1 MNAHPYS
8 KLKPEHI
15 LDAVESLGYQCDGRI
30 NTLNS
35 YENRVYQ
42 IGIED
47 QKPLVAKFYRPDR
60 WSKDQISE
68 EHQFCFE
75 LADAEWPLVPPI
87 KQAKADSLHQHEGF
101 LFTLFERAGGHAPE
115 LDDLDTLLV
124 LGRSLGRLHAI
135 SAERP
140 FIYRPELTIL
150 SYGIK
155 SREFLINNNFIP
167 KSLLPAY
174 ESLSQDLIN
183 LMISIFEQVDYCSI
197 RLHGDCHP
205 GNILWHD
212 DKPTFVDFDDCRSG
226 PAIQDLW
233 MLLSGERK
241 DRELQLDV
249 ILEGYEQF
257 YEFND
262 AELVLIEAL
271 RTLRMMHYAAWLAKR
286 WADPAFPMA
295 FPWFNTENYWGE
307 HILELREQFS
317 ELQQAPLKRMTAN
330 F

>member
-1 MNAHPYS
+1 MSQHPYS
-8 KLKPEHI
+8 KLKPEYI
-15 LDAVESLGYQCDGRI
+15 LDAIEALGYQCDGRI
-30 NTLNS
+30 NSLNS

-47 QKPLVAKFYRPDR
+47 QKPLIAKFYRPDR
-60 WSKDQISE
+60 WTEEQIKE
-68 EHQFCFE
+68 EHQFCDE
-75 LADAEWPLVPPI
+75 LMDAEWPLVPPI
-87 KQAKADSLHQHEGF
+87 KQPKIGSLHRYENF
-101 LFTLFERAGGHAPE
+101 IFSLFKKEGGHAPE

-135 SAERP
+135 SAKCP
-140 FIYRPELTIL
+140 FTHRPELTVL
-150 SYGIK
+150 SYGIE
-155 SREFLINNNFIP
+155 SREFLLDHNFIP

-174 ESLSQDLIN
+174 DSLSQDLIK
-183 LMISIFEQVDYCSI
+183 LIKTAFEQVDYSAI

-205 GNILWHD
+205 GNILWQN
-212 DKPTFVDFDDCRSG
+212 DKPMFVDFDDCRSG

-233 MLLSGERK
+233 MLLNGERK
-241 DRELQLDV
+241 DKELQLDV

-262 AELVLIEAL
+262 AELILVEGL

-286 WADPAFPMA
+286 WTDPAFPMA
-295 FPWFNTENYWGE
+295 FPWFNTEHYWGE
-307 HILELREQFS
+307 HILQLREQFA
-317 ELQQAPLKRMTAN
+317 ELQEAPLRRMGAN

>member
-1 MNAHPYS
+1 MSEHPYS

-15 LDAVESLGYQCDGRI
+15 LDAIESLGYQCDGRI
-30 NTLNS
+30 NALNS

-42 IGIED
+42 IGLED
-47 QKPLVAKFYRPDR
+47 QKPMIAKFYRPDR
-60 WSKDQISE
+60 WSEEQVRE
-68 EHQFCFE
+68 EHQFCDE
-75 LADAEWPLVPPI
+75 LANAEWPLVPPI
-87 KQAKADSLHQHEGF
+87 KLKNLGSFHRYENF
-101 LFTLFERAGGHAPE
+101 VFTLFEREGGHAPE
-115 LDDLDTLLV
+115 LDNLDTLLV

-140 FIYRPELTIL
+140 FIHRPEITIL
-150 SYGIK
+150 SYGIE
-155 SREFLINNNFIP
+155 SREYLLNHNFIP

-174 ESLSQDLIN
+174 DSLSQDLIE
-183 LMISIFEQVDYCSI
+183 LIKTAFEQVDYSVI

-205 GNILWHD
+205 GNILWQN
-212 DKPTFVDFDDCRSG
+212 DKPIFVDFDDCRSG

-257 YEFND
+257 YQFND
-262 AELVLIEAL
+262 AEIVLVEAL
-271 RTLRMMHYAAWLAKR
+271 RTLRMMHYAAWLARR

-295 FPWFNTENYWGE
+295 FPWFNTERYWDE
-307 HILELREQFS
+307 HILELREQFA
-317 ELQQAPLKRMTAN
+317 ELQQAPLQRMTPQ

>member
-1 MNAHPYS
+1 MSEHPYS
-8 KLKPEHI
+8 KLKPEYI
-15 LDAVESLGYQCDGRI
+15 LDAIESLGYQCDGRI
-30 NTLNS
+30 NALNS

-42 IGIED
+42 IGLEGQQDII
-47 QKPLVAKFYRPDR
+47 AKFYRPNR
-60 WSKDQISE
+60 WTEDQIIE
-68 EHQFCFE
+68 EHQFCEE
-75 LADAEWPLVPPI
+75 LAHAEWPLVPPI
-87 KQAKADSLHQHEGF
+87 KHKTLGTLHRYEGF
-101 LFTLFERAGGHAPE
+101 SFTLFEREGGHAPE
-115 LDDLDTLLV
+115 LDNLDTLLV

-135 SAERP
+135 AAEQP
-140 FIYRPELTIL
+140 FIHRPEVTIL
-150 SYGIK
+150 SYGIE
-155 SREFLINNNFIP
+155 SRAFLMSLDVIP
-167 KSLLPAY
+167 KSLRPAY
-174 ESLSQDLIN
+174 DSLSQDLIT
-183 LMISIFEQVDYCSI
+183 LIQSIFEPVKFNSI

-205 GNILWHD
+205 GNILWRD

-233 MLLSGERK
+233 MLLSGERE
-241 DRELQLDV
+241 DRMLQLDV

-295 FPWFNTENYWGE
+295 FPWFNTERYWDE
-307 HILELREQFS
+307 HILELREQYA
-317 ELQQAPLKRMTAN
+317 ELQQAPLQRMGAN